1 MTDQI
6 RSNGRLHQHRHSQP
20 ISTANISATAS
31 KMMTGIMVRLLIV
44 PRHRQRRFLSPCM
57 QHINNACA
65 EYEMALGAIAAYTS
79 TADKPAV

>member
-1 MTDQI
+1 MAAY
-6 RSNGRLHQHRHSQP
+6 
-20 ISTANISATAS
+20 ISTGTASQSRRRHISATARR
-31 KMMTGIMVRLLIV
+31 MMTGIMVGPLIV